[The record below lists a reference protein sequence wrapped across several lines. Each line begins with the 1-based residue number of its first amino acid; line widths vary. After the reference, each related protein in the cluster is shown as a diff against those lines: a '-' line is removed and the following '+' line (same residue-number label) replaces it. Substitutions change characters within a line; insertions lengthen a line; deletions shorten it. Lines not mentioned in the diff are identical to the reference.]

1 MNYATRIKPI
11 SYLKSHAAEVVKLL
25 TESREPM
32 LITQNGEAKMVVMDI
47 HSYQEYEETLSLL
60 KILAMGNKQIEE
72 GKYRPAHEV
81 FTDMEQQDR
90 A

>member
-1 MNYATRIKPI
+1 
-11 SYLKSHAAEVVKLL
+11 
-25 TESREPM
+25 M
-32 LITQNGEAKMVVMDI
+32 LITQNGDAKMVVMDI

-72 GKYRPAHEV
+72 GKYRPAREV
-81 FTDMEQQDR
+81 FADMDQENW

>member
-1 MNYATRIKPI
+1 
-11 SYLKSHAAEVVKLL
+11 
-25 TESREPM
+25 
-32 LITQNGEAKMVVMDI
+32 MVVMDVQ
-47 HSYQEYEETLSLL
+47 SSEKYEEALALM

-81 FTDMEQQDR
+81 FADLEQQDR